1 MTRTRSLSVL
11 AALMLTASLAF
22 AQDSDGSGADAAAT
36 ANAAA
41 TADASGGV
49 SDATDSSDA
58 VAGARDETR
67 RQEIEA
73 RAQATL
79 NELLQGTEGASELY
93 DRSAGYAVFTAMK
106 AGGFFVTG
114 GRGTGVAI
122 DKASGQHTYMRL
134 GTGGLGFGL
143 GAQRYD
149 LVILFETPA
158 QLERFIQ
165 GGWDAN
171 VSAQAAAGSD
181 GVAVASSFVDGVAF
195 FQMTSRGLMA
205 QADIT
210 GTRFWPIDD
219 LNQ

>member
-1 MTRTRSLSVL
+1 MTSTRSLSVL
-11 AALMLTASLAF
+11 AALMLAATLAV
-22 AQDSDGSGADAAAT
+22 AQESDSSGADAAA
-36 ANAAA
+36 A
-41 TADASGGV
+41 ADASGAGPTEA
-49 SDATDSSDA
+49 DATASDSREA

-67 RQEIEA
+67 RQEIDA

-79 NELLQGTEGASELY
+79 NDLLQGIEGASGLY

-149 LVILFETPA
+149 LVILFETTA

-165 GGWDAN
+165 GGWDASA
-171 VSAQAAAGSD
+171 SAQAAAGSD
-181 GVAVASSFVDGVAF
+181 GVAVSSSFVDGVAF
-195 FQMTSRGLMA
+195 FQMTNRGLMA